1 VLRLPTFWCAPN
13 FAYLM
18 AYDARQ
24 QVLSL
29 PGVRTVRV
37 VLKDHMYSDEITAGV
52 SAGESFG
59 EVFAGQCEGD
69 DLEGLRQ
76 LFRGKAFG
84 MRQEQLVRALLD
96 GGLTAGEIVGLTG
109 LIGSGYDEVP
119 YLLYGATRASAGVL
133 EIEGERHELPATSPA
148 AAIRAGCVLVPGDR
162 QNAAVIGTLP
172 VLDNLSLP
180 VIETVTSRWAVRG
193 SRLAANAARLAERF
207 DVRPR
212 DPALPVGALSGG
224 NQQKVVLAKWL
235 QLKPRLILLD
245 EPTQGVDVGAREQV
259 FDAVRQAAREG
270 ACVLCASSDFEQLEA
285 ICDRVVVF
293 SRGRAV
299 SELAGPEVTKSA
311 IAERCY
317 EGGADSARRET
328 VP

>member
-1 VLRLPTFWCAPN
+1 MIEACPTVTEQDILDALQRVSDPELDESIVDLQFVDRVRVDGSQVDLVLRLPTFWCAPN

-96 GGLTAGEIVGLTG
+96 GGLTAGEIVGLREA
-109 LIGSGYDEVP
+109 D
-119 YLLYGATRASAGVL
+119 
-133 EIEGERHELPATSPA
+133 
-148 AAIRAGCVLVPGDR
+148 
-162 QNAAVIGTLP
+162 
-172 VLDNLSLP
+172 VLD
-180 VIETVTSRWAVRG
+180 TSDARGLRLRVAGAERVVRG
-193 SRLAANAARLAERF
+193 AAPLARAYLQRRERA
-207 DVRPR
+207 
-212 DPALPVGALSGG
+212 ALPGP
-224 NQQKVVLAKWL
+224 WL
-235 QLKPRLILLD
+235 ITDLDGQPVQADGLD
-245 EPTQGVDVGAREQV
+245 EHLHRTRRQRVSMTFNALMCRGLLETRYALGKEAR
-259 FDAVRQAAREG
+259 
-270 ACVLCASSDFEQLEA
+270 
-285 ICDRVVVF
+285 
-293 SRGRAV
+293 
-299 SELAGPEVTKSA
+299 
-311 IAERCY
+311 
-317 EGGADSARRET
+317 
-328 VP
+328 